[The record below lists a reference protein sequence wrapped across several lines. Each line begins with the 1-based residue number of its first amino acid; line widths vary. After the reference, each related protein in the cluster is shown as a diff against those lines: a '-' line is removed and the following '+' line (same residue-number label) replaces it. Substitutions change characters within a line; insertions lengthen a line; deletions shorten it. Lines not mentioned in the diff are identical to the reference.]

1 MAKEEQRQRKGILI
15 DDKYA
20 VVVMQIDYALAKV
33 KTDSIGMYFVPFA
46 FFGTVEKCLR
56 EYVKQVVHDVLSV
69 DSIISIGEAE
79 RRIAQAISNA
89 NNSIQSR
96 FFDYEVVKKG

>member
-1 MAKEEQRQRKGILI
+1 MAEAEKRQRKGILI

-20 VVVMQIDYALAKV
+20 VIVMQIDYALAKV

-46 FFGTVEKCLR
+46 FFGSVEKCLR
-56 EYVKQVVHDVLSV
+56 EYVRQVVHDELSV

-79 RRIAQAISNA
+79 RRIAQAISNVTETI
-89 NNSIQSR
+89 SSR
-96 FFDYEVVKKG
+96 FPDYKVVKKG